1 MVRSGRPL
9 LLVASALVVAL
20 LLGGG
25 LAVKVGAAEG
35 TYRQSVLFAEILG
48 QVLDNYVDPVEA
60 RGLLQGAY
68 DGMLASLDPNGAY
81 LSPDEVAR
89 WRTESQRN
97 GTTADPG
104 FDILKSG
111 PSFQVISVVP
121 GSAAAEAGVRVGDH
135 VRSID
140 GVVLRTLSLTQARWM
155 LGGAAGSTVRVELL
169 HADDGFDRASLEL
182 ARALRKSPRHELLV
196 ERGTAVLR
204 LLDLREL
211 PLDKIG
217 RELEHARSRGV
228 ERLLLDL
235 RNTAGGDP
243 RDAARVAAAFAGAK
257 PRLELRDRS
266 RRLVESVETEGQPSL
281 WSGSVYVLV
290 NGATA
295 EGSEALALLLH
306 DQAKAKVFG
315 ETTFGLGAEP
325 RLFELQDGSGILL
338 SSALWET
345 PDGHSWHESGV
356 APDEEIRGEGRDFAS
371 ISADQLQRV
380 LERLEKPA
388 EPEEHPAAA

>member
-35 TYRQSVLFAEILG
+35 SYRQSVLFAEILG

-81 LSPDEVAR
+81 LTPDEVAR
-89 WRTESQRN
+89 WRTESQRG
-97 GTTADPG
+97 GTAADPG

-111 PSFQVISVVP
+111 TSFQVISVVP
-121 GSAAAEAGVRVGDH
+121 GSAASESGVRVGDH

-140 GVVLRTLSLTQARWM
+140 GVVLRNLSLPQARWM
-155 LGGAAGSTVRVELL
+155 LGGTVGSTVHVELM
-169 HADDGFDRASLEL
+169 HADDNFDRASLEL
-182 ARALRKSPRHELLV
+182 VRAQRKSPRHELVV
-196 ERGTAVLR
+196 EHGTAILR
-204 LLDLREL
+204 LLELREL
-211 PLDKIG
+211 PFDKIA

-235 RNTAGGDP
+235 RNTAGADP

-266 RRLVESVETEGQPSL
+266 RRLVESVETEEQPSL
-281 WSGSVYVLV
+281 WSGPLFVLV

-295 EGSEALALLLH
+295 EGTEALAMLLH
-306 DQAKAKVFG
+306 DQGAKVFG

-356 APDEEIRGEGRDFAS
+356 TPDEEIRGEGRDFAS
-371 ISADQLQRV
+371 VSADQLQRV
-380 LERLEKPA
+380 LVRIEKPA